1 MKYIHL
7 IIGFICL
14 ILNVA
19 ICYMFDGIG
28 NHTLVIS
35 SCVIVTTAVINHLVG
50 VIDQK
55 EGFKV
60 ALPFFIIFNGVI
72 EYVLSFFVNET
83 LKNDGFLVGILA
95 LFFIQVAVLII
106 TSLVSKH
113 NS

>member
-1 MKYIHL
+1 M
-7 IIGFICL
+7 C
-14 ILNVA
+14 
-19 ICYMFDGIG
+19 DGIG

-60 ALPFFIIFNGVI
+60 ALPFFILFDGII
-72 EYVLSFFVNET
+72 EFVLSFFVNET
-83 LKNDGFLVGILA
+83 LKNDGFLIGILA
-95 LFFIQVAVLII
+95 LFVLQVSVFII
-106 TSLVSKH
+106 TALVSKH